1 MIARA
6 DARRL
11 VTNPALVVGILGL
24 LALLAMGVFG
34 TVLAPHDPNAGTN
47 LIVRD
52 LPNGNTDI
60 KAPPTLPDP
69 EHWFGTDALGR
80 DQWSRILAG
89 TRLTLAIVLAAM
101 VVRLAIGFALGVIA
115 GWYGGP
121 VARSIR
127 IVAAGIAS
135 IPQLILAIVLVLVLQ
150 PFREPGFIAALA
162 LVGWPELVEFL
173 HSDVRLAKTRPF
185 MEAAHAIGA
194 PGRRL
199 VRTHLLAILAPR
211 LMTLIALEAGAVL
224 LLLAELGLVGL
235 FLAGSTSLVGDAGV
249 YMGTP
254 KERAPEWGQ
263 MLGSIQFF
271 ALQFQLGTLL
281 PAVFIVLASA
291 VFALL
296 ADGLRIA
303 SDPFGAHGVLP
314 GTFGVIAKTLVGAV
328 CFSAVGFIALNI
340 QPATITMEE
349 GREIAAK
356 TAASTWPGSEFVAAV
371 ARFSSSAHGFER
383 PQRINYYFRN
393 DRNEVLRVTFT
404 DGDRLSV
411 DVRPYETE
419 DEIDFTT
426 LKAVPAGSISW
437 DRPIDQAEQQLGSAY
452 RGQNPNWLVRAILTW
467 PKDRDA
473 PVYEVVYGTNS
484 RGQLAIRRACCYDA
498 KSGEPVDSVVA
509 ERVPPPWPVPSDCAA
524 TRQVVQQFSSNFGS
538 YFFVGPPGAL
548 SVGTVQNLMFQGGN
562 FLQLIGP
569 PGSSGALP
577 KVERAVR
584 AGDAAATA
592 RIDNA
597 QPALT
602 IPGGVMQSFGQLDV
616 SEPGCWTFKISL
628 GPAQAEFIAY
638 VYPWDCRPH
647 HEQFT
652 PEAGVTPRPCTK
664 P

>member
-34 TVLAPHDPNAGTN
+34 TMLAPHDPNAGTN
-47 LIVRD
+47 LIIRD

-60 KAPPTLPDP
+60 KVPPTLPDP
-69 EHWFGTDALGR
+69 ENWFGTDALGR

-101 VVRLAIGFALGVIA
+101 VVRLAIGFVLGVIA

-135 IPQLILAIVLVLVLQ
+135 IPQLILAIILVLVLQ

-162 LVGWPELVEFL
+162 VVGWPELVEFL
-173 HSDVRLAKTRPF
+173 HSEVRLAKTRPF
-185 MEAAHAIGA
+185 MEAAYAIGA

-199 VRTHLLAILAPR
+199 VRTHLLAVLAPR
-211 LMTLIALEAGAVL
+211 LMTLVALEAGAVL

-328 CFSAVGFIALNI
+328 CFSAVGFMALNI

-356 TAASTWPGSEFVAAV
+356 TAANTWPGSEFVAGV

-393 DRNEVLRVTFT
+393 DRNEVLRITFT

-426 LKAVPAGSISW
+426 LKPVAAGPISW
-437 DRPIDQAEQQLGSAY
+437 DQPIAQAERQLGAAY
-452 RGQNPNWLVRAILTW
+452 RGSNPNWLVRAILTF

-473 PVYEVVYGTNS
+473 PVYEITYGTNS

-498 KSGEPVDSVVA
+498 KSGEAVDSVIA
-509 ERVPPPWPVPSDCAA
+509 ERVPPPWPVPADCPA
-524 TRQVVQQFSSNFGS
+524 TRTVVQLQGGSNFPS
-538 YFFVGPPGAL
+538 YFAVGPPGGL
-548 SVGTVQNLMFQGGN
+548 LVGTVQNLVFQGGN
-562 FLQLIGP
+562 FLQLVGP
-569 PGSSGALP
+569 TAANGSFPVL
-577 KVERAVR
+577 ERAIR
-584 AGDAAATA
+584 AGDPAARA
-592 RIDNA
+592 RIEFT
-597 QPALT
+597 QPASLVA
-602 IPGGVMQSFGQLDV
+602 GGSVSFTNLQL
-616 SEPGCWTFKISL
+616 SEPGCWTLKLSL
-628 GPAQAEFIAY
+628 GTATAGVVMYA
-638 VYPWDCRPH
+638 YPWDCRPG

-652 PEAGVTPRPCTK
+652 PEPGITPRPCTK